1 MGNHPNKPMIP
12 LFAYKQSVTDPVV
25 IDVTMRTGSQEPSF
39 ESRQLNGD
47 YYLVRPS
54 TAKEVFAL
62 QMLEH
67 RVEKFAH
74 KDSGAIVL
82 TQTAVEKFQ

>member
-1 MGNHPNKPMIP
+1 MTP
-12 LFAYKQSVTDPVV
+12 LFAYKQAITDPVV
-25 IDVTMRTGSQEPSF
+25 IDVTTRTGSQEPSF
-39 ESRQLNGD
+39 ESRQLKSEH
-47 YYLVRPS
+47 YLVRPS

-67 RVEKFAH
+67 RAEKFAH

-82 TQTAVEKFQ
+82 TQTAAEKFQ

>member
-1 MGNHPNKPMIP
+1 MGNHHHKPMTP
-12 LFAYKQSVTDPVV
+12 LFAYKQAITDPVV
-25 IDVTMRTGSQEPSF
+25 IDVTTRTGSQEPSF
-39 ESRQLNGD
+39 ESRQLKGD
-47 YYLVRPS
+47 FYLVRPS

-82 TQTAVEKFQ
+82 TKTAVEKFK